1 MITVQKLAQAI
12 ERRLHGT
19 EAEAL
24 AEARTILSYFGFR
37 SIIIDNAI
45 EPRDRKVFYAL
56 HDAGLLQSFWETVPL
71 LDGRNWRIFYWSL
84 NDAGLGRILADDG
97 GAPAVAMMQSYGAP
111 SGYPRLPSPTTTLTS
126 P

>member
-12 ERRLHGT
+12 AKRLGGT

-24 AEARTILSYFGFR
+24 AESRTVMSYFGFR
-37 SIIIDNAI
+37 SVIIDNAI
-45 EPRDRKVFYAL
+45 HPDDRKVFYAL

-84 NDAGLGRILADDG
+84 NEADLDRILVDEEAPPEEPVYKSLPDEAWG
-97 GAPAVAMMQSYGAP
+97 HPAPGA
-111 SGYPRLPSPTTTLTS
+111 
-126 P
+126 